1 MFDDQPKVGDM
12 IKVMGKVKSIDED
25 NGEVDV
31 SYDDVSIVKNMK
43 KSRDSEEGEEGED
56 EMMEDSTMSNS
67 QSLDDALSKA
77 FPQTQ

>member
-1 MFDDQPKVGDM
+1 MFDDAPNVGDK
-12 IKVMGKVKSIDED
+12 IKVIGKVKSIDED

-43 KSRDSEEGEEGED
+43 ENMDSEDGED

-67 QSLDDALSKA
+67 QSLDEALSKA